1 MTHRDRGVPILV
13 IAASVAAAA
22 GAAAQ
27 AGMTYKPLR
36 PVSGPV
42 FTQGVLEMTPETLA
56 RFGKALATEDAAR
69 RATAANAAALQ
80 PQARLN
86 KEQYQQCQMNAAMNP
101 EFAQRMAEFNAAV
114 SSAAGP
120 EAQRKAAGSMQTGM
134 QAYMEK
140 ECGPDPSAEPKRV
153 DVSSEVRQAHQNA
166 ASDNGFTQR
175 QYAILKERV
184 SPLCLSDPA
193 APGPNG
199 LQLPGDGSVFYVY
212 TAAEVATVRPH
223 CEAFLTSL
231 YPNRR

>member
-1 MTHRDRGVPILV
+1 MIHRDRVVPILV

-27 AGMTYKPLR
+27 AGMTDKPLR
-36 PVSGPV
+36 PAAGPV

-56 RFGKALATEDAAR
+56 RFGKALAVEDAAR
-69 RATAANAAALQ
+69 RATAARIAALQ
-80 PQARLN
+80 PKARLT

-101 EFAQRMAEFNAAV
+101 EFAQRMAEFSAAV
-114 SSAAGP
+114 SSAASP
-120 EAQRKAAGSMQTGM
+120 EAQRKAAESMQTGM

-153 DVSSEVRQAHQNA
+153 DVSSEMRHAQENA

-175 QYAILKERV
+175 QYAVLKERV
-184 SPLCLSDPA
+184 SPLCLSDPV
-193 APGPNG
+193 APGANG
-199 LQLPGDGSVFYVY
+199 LQLPGDGNVFYVY
-212 TAAEVATVRPH
+212 TSAEVAAVRPH
-223 CEAFLTSL
+223 CEAFLRSL